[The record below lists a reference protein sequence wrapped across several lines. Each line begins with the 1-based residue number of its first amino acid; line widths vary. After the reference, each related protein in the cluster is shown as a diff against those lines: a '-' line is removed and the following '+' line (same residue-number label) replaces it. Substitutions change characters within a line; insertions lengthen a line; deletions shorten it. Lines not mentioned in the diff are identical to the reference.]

1 MTRRCSAGVWLLLLL
16 LAGGCSSVHQE
27 QKDPRAGALER
38 ARARELSG
46 DLTGALK
53 EYEALVQGGG
63 PEVGVA
69 ALRRA
74 AFLHAWLGQDSAALV
89 SYRMLTAASLS
100 VRERELV
107 DLEIR
112 SLERIALL
120 GAEAARD
127 QAEID
132 SLKAAQ
138 RLLSAGNAAQGK
150 QIRELEG
157 QLKRVND
164 DLRQLKEI
172 DARLSGRRP

>member
-1 MTRRCSAGVWLLLLL
+1 MTHRRSAGSWLLLLL
-16 LAGGCSSVHQE
+16 LAGGCSSVQEE
-27 QKDPRAGALER
+27 QKDAGAGALER

-46 DLTGALK
+46 DLSGALK

-69 ALRRA
+69 ALRRS

-89 SYRMLTAASLS
+89 SYRKLTAATLQ

-107 DLEIR
+107 ELEIR
-112 SLERIALL
+112 SLERIASLS
-120 GAEAARD
+120 AEAARGE
-127 QAEID
+127 AEID

-150 QIRELEG
+150 QIRDLEG
-157 QLKRVND
+157 QLKRVAEE
-164 DLRQLKEI
+164 LRQLKEI